1 MKLWSRWYPQ
11 NWDLNFLREA
21 YTPQNGPI
29 QLLEYPIL
37 PSVCLSVTQKV
48 SRFQDREVV
57 GIAGGGYCGQ
67 ERLNSNSRVAFDHQ
81 IVIII
86 IKIVFRCRNEK
97 KRKKMKK
104 ITKK

>member
-48 SRFQDREVV
+48 SHFS
-57 GIAGGGYCGQ
+57 GWYW
-67 ERLNSNSRVAFDHQ
+67 VAE
-81 IVIII
+81 
-86 IKIVFRCRNEK
+86 KISLD
-97 KRKKMKK
+97 
-104 ITKK
+104 TWSG